1 MSAILYHPELN
12 EPKPLT
18 IIDARLS
25 YTGKHWFLKTKIKL
39 SGRGIV
45 FLENIDGVNRYKV
58 TNKAFEALEEKW
70 SISIK
75 CYLD

>member
-12 EPKPLT
+12 EKKPNT
-18 IIDARLS
+18 MIDAVLS
-25 YTGKHWFLKTKIKL
+25 YNAKHWFIKTPLHL

-45 FLENIDGVNRYKV
+45 FLENNNGINRYKV
-58 TNKAFEALEEKW
+58 TNKAFEILENKW
-70 SISIK
+70 STSIK